1 LVILSL
7 VVTVLA
13 WSLPSHAF
21 DLDGDDDKQAKECPS
36 GKAWNEQKKKCEAL
50 KSGDLSD
57 DDLARAG
64 RQLAREGHYQD
75 AIKVLEMVKRREDP
89 VVLTYLG
96 YSYRKLGNVDLG
108 VSKLWTSIRKMS
120 TRANISAKDM

>member
-1 LVILSL
+1 MMHFAESSRRQPPRLAILSL
-7 VVTVLA
+7 VLTVLA

-21 DLDGDDDKQAKECPS
+21 DLGEDDDKQAKKCPS
-36 GKAWNEQKKKCEAL
+36 GKAWNEQKKKCESL

-64 RQLAREGHYQD
+64 GQLARKGHYQD
-75 AIKVLEMVKRREDP
+75 AIKVLEMVKRKDDP

-96 YSYRKLGNVDLG
+96 
-108 VSKLWTSIRKMS
+108 
-120 TRANISAKDM
+120 